1 VTDDYVLDNTPKL
14 LSTLRQCNVVL
25 RWTMLH
31 RNARSKKVRD
41 VLSVGLS
48 PDKLLRLL
56 LKTAQLEFK
65 LSELLKSLLA
75 TKQARW
81 NAAKKECHERISELA
96 MYFSGDQVLTRGTKD
111 ARLQAWFSNLAGE
124 VEKLSHEDATV
135 AGRKMQQ
142 LSAALQDVEEF
153 HQVETNSHVKHFLQD
168 ARALLKQMV
177 RTVNVKEGMLVTLAA
192 VSDLSFAFDIISDYV
207 DLMHALIRTDPS
219 SVLLL
224 RATFLKLASVLDLPL
239 VRIMQAGSDDLSSV
253 AEYYSSQLVAFV
265 RQVLEVVPVNVFL
278 ILNDIIAL
286 QAKAQLEIPSKI
298 DKATLAQYALLDDR
312 YALAK
317 ATHQV
322 SVFAEGVL
330 AMERTL
336 MGVVEVDPKQLLTEG
351 ICKELVRQ
359 ITMSLHGI
367 LIFPTGKIADFER
380 RLEEVRKNLDA
391 FRRSFEYISDYI
403 NIFGLKIWQEQLT
416 RIVNFAVEQ
425 ECNVFLKKKIHAFES
440 AFQSE
445 AVPLPLLPPTDDQ
458 SVTFIGR
465 VTRELLLQTDPSR
478 LLYLEAHAGW
488 FDRAGKDLVGIRT
501 LSLLHQA
508 IGTAGLRGIDQTL
521 SFLIL
526 SQLRSLLRFYRRQV
540 GEGLKML
547 FPDLQA
553 ELNPSSTLPNNAA
566 LLYQG
571 AFQRTAPLW
580 PSVATAVSRIGQAQ
594 LLRRQMASELN
605 FSAKL
610 DSPTLAQALEA
621 MNEALLNDILLH
633 YRNPEVHPYPSDEKK
648 LLPTLAPYLDSM
660 GLSCPMLKIY
670 LTTEPMDGIALFLML
685 FAVAQLTNYTLDPA
699 LNLLV
704 PKEKNGLDSAAI
716 TVGILTV
723 LKQFHSSHTQK
734 FVAYLLQY
742 VRCQVVVCARDP
754 KAKALPQEVS
764 KVLALLKCM
773 SKFSPS
779 VVPRALIYQ
788 HLPPFLFD
796 RTPR

>member
-1 VTDDYVLDNTPKL
+1 DGVVTDDYVLDNTPKL

-31 RNARSKKVRD
+31 RNARSKKVCDVLSVGLSPDKLLQLLLSRSEHSSVPRRVRD

-65 LSELLKSLLA
+65 LSELLKSLLATKQLEFKLSELLKALLA

-168 ARALLKQMV
+168 ARALLKQMTNSHVKHFLQDARALLKQMVRTVNVKEGMLVTLVAVSDLLPWDMSVRTVNVKEGVLVTLAAV

-207 DLMHALIRTDPS
+207 DLMHALIRTDPSSVDLMHALIRTDPSSVLLLRATFLKLCDIIFDDVDLMHALVRTDPS

-391 FRRSFEYISDYI
+391 FRRSFEYIS
-403 NIFGLKIWQEQLT
+403 
-416 RIVNFAVEQ
+416 
-425 ECNVFLKKKIHAFES
+425 
-440 AFQSE
+440 
-445 AVPLPLLPPTDDQ
+445 
-458 SVTFIGR
+458 
-465 VTRELLLQTDPSR
+465 
-478 LLYLEAHAGW
+478 
-488 FDRAGKDLVGIRT
+488 
-501 LSLLHQA
+501 
-508 IGTAGLRGIDQTL
+508 
-521 SFLIL
+521 
-526 SQLRSLLRFYRRQV
+526 
-540 GEGLKML
+540 
-547 FPDLQA
+547 
-553 ELNPSSTLPNNAA
+553 
-566 LLYQG
+566 
-571 AFQRTAPLW
+571 
-580 PSVATAVSRIGQAQ
+580 
-594 LLRRQMASELN
+594 
-605 FSAKL
+605 
-610 DSPTLAQALEA
+610 
-621 MNEALLNDILLH
+621 
-633 YRNPEVHPYPSDEKK
+633 
-648 LLPTLAPYLDSM
+648 
-660 GLSCPMLKIY
+660 
-670 LTTEPMDGIALFLML
+670 
-685 FAVAQLTNYTLDPA
+685 
-699 LNLLV
+699 
-704 PKEKNGLDSAAI
+704 
-716 TVGILTV
+716 
-723 LKQFHSSHTQK
+723 
-734 FVAYLLQY
+734 
-742 VRCQVVVCARDP
+742 
-754 KAKALPQEVS
+754 
-764 KVLALLKCM
+764 
-773 SKFSPS
+773 
-779 VVPRALIYQ
+779 
-788 HLPPFLFD
+788 
-796 RTPR
+796 